1 MNLDKH
7 SRTISLQCPTCGG
20 ASFESEIGEDT
31 EVKCV
36 QCGRVIER
44 DELLRENSENIQE
57 NLEEMNSDVGKD
69 IARQMRK
76 ALQDAFKGNKNIK
89 IK

>member
-7 SRTISLQCPTCGG
+7 SRTIALQCPTCGG
-20 ASFESEIGEDT
+20 GSFQSETGEDT

-44 DELLRENSENIQE
+44 DDLLRENSENIQE
-57 NLEEMNSDVGKD
+57 NLEDMKSDVEKD